1 MAAWDLILK
10 DAKGNDTVEERKVLV
25 EELSCMNRTAG
36 GVIARYSG
44 KWKSYSASG

>member
-1 MAAWDLILK
+1 MAAWGLILK

-25 EELSCMNRTAG
+25 EELSCMNRTPG
-36 GVIARYSG
+36 GVIPRYSG